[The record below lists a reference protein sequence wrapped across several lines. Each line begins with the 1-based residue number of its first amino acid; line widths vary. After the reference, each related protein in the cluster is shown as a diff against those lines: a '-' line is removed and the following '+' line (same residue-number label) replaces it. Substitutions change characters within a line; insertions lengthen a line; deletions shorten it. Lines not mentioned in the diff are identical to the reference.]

1 MWRSGNKWVTLLGFH
16 EKRKEIWWFP
26 GFLLFFP
33 TETSSETPNLGPEN
47 GLNKGCLRAGR
58 SQGGL
63 SLSQS
68 LPALDMLDPNGWK
81 CVWSSQFNPDQPLH
95 HSLSLFQILKSWYN
109 GHPNGPSTSRFTN
122 PPSEIFPIPV
132 TSTSRSRASTRSFQ
146 LLSSHSCVPLEI
158 IEDLLAF
165 RQAVSCFLVNDI
177 TISLSLHSTVYSDYL
192 KYLMYH

>member
-47 GLNKGCLRAGR
+47 SLNKGCLRAGR

-68 LPALDMLDPNGWK
+68 LPALDMLDPNGFTAWTRRIESDWK
-81 CVWSSQFNPDQPLH
+81 CVWTSQFNPDQPLH

-109 GHPNGPSTSRFTN
+109 GHKKGPSTKIHQPTN
-122 PPSEIFPIPV
+122 RYFQFRSPPL
-132 TSTSRSRASTRSFQ
+132 RDLGRQRD
-146 LLSSHSCVPLEI
+146 LSSS
-158 IEDLLAF
+158 
-165 RQAVSCFLVNDI
+165 
-177 TISLSLHSTVYSDYL
+177 
-192 KYLMYH
+192 

>member
-1 MWRSGNKWVTLLGFH
+1 MTSPLFQQFLSLWSCTKTCHSPWDHYQRSKGELLVRKNVEIRQQVGDATWISWEAETNLVILVT
-16 EKRKEIWWFP
+16 FP

-109 GHPNGPSTSRFTN
+109 GHKKGPSTKIHQPTN
-122 PPSEIFPIPV
+122 RYFQFRSPPL
-132 TSTSRSRASTRSFQ
+132 RDLGRQRD
-146 LLSSHSCVPLEI
+146 LSSS
-158 IEDLLAF
+158 
-165 RQAVSCFLVNDI
+165 
-177 TISLSLHSTVYSDYL
+177 
-192 KYLMYH
+192 